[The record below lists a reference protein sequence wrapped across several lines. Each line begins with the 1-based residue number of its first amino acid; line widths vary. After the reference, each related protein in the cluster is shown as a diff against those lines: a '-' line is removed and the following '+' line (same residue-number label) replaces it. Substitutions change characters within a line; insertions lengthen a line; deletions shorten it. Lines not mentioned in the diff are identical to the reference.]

1 MRPISFCSVKERE
14 NWGNDKIEI
23 LIKQY
28 GESKTSKGTESQPEV
43 CKGAIIDPEAT
54 RNEWTHV
61 KNLVVQEGY
70 PRDKM
75 SSLWGLICK
84 TYKQQFPNLVHLAAL
99 AVTAPIHTSDC
110 ERGFSAQNQVK
121 TALRN
126 RISSERV
133 DDLLIVKIE
142 GEDLK
147 NFDFL
152 AALQHWR
159 TNKQRNLFLSSESK

>member
-1 MRPISFCSVKERE
+1 M
-14 NWGNDKIEI
+14 
-23 LIKQY
+23 
-28 GESKTSKGTESQPEV
+28 
-43 CKGAIIDPEAT
+43 
-54 RNEWTHV
+54 

-84 TYKQQFPNLVHLAAL
+84 NYKQQFPNLVHLA
-99 AVTAPIHTSDC
+99 VTASIHTSDC

-159 TNKQRNLFLSSESK
+159 TNKQRKLFLSSESK

>member
-1 MRPISFCSVKERE
+1 MNMFARFDENPAMTLRVIKETKRYGRTDGRTHGRTHGQRE
-14 NWGNDKIEI
+14 NSIPPTNK
-23 LIKQY
+23 
-28 GESKTSKGTESQPEV
+28 V
-43 CKGAIIDPEAT
+43 CGGY
-54 RNEWTHV
+54 NEWTHV

-70 PRDKM
+70 HRDKM

-84 TYKQQFPNLVHLAAL
+84 NYKQQFPNLVHLAAL

-133 DDLLIVKIE
+133 DDLLIVKIK

-159 TNKQRNLFLSSESK
+159 TNKQSKLFLSSESK

>member
-1 MRPISFCSVKERE
+1 M
-14 NWGNDKIEI
+14 
-23 LIKQY
+23 
-28 GESKTSKGTESQPEV
+28 
-43 CKGAIIDPEAT
+43 
-54 RNEWTHV
+54 

-84 TYKQQFPNLVHLAAL
+84 NYKQQFPNLVHLAAL
-99 AVTAPIHTSDC
+99 TVTAPIHTSDC

-147 NFDFL
+147 NFDL
-152 AALQHWR
+152 WQPSSIGGPISKENCSCHLRVNRLMMLILQVILTFDKR
-159 TNKQRNLFLSSESK
+159 SVNS